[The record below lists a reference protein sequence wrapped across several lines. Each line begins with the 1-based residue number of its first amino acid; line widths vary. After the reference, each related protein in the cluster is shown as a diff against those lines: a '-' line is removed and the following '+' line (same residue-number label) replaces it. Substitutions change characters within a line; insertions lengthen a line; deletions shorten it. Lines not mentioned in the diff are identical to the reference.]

1 MILRDAMERCC
12 NRSKSELQVRGAIRD
27 AIIVAIE
34 VVRCKSEL
42 QVRGGIERCRRYA
55 NKKYT

>member
-1 MILRDAMERCC
+1 MQLRYAIERCC
-12 NRSKSELQVRGAIRD
+12 NRCTSEVQVRGAIRD